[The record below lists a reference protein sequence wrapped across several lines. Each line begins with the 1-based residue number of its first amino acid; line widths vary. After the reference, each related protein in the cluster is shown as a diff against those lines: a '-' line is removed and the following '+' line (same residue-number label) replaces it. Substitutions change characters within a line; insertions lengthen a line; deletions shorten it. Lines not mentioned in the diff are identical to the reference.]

1 MGIYTVLGVAGL
13 VVLWMS
19 GDFYARSWVVLAGL
33 IICGRLAFFSSVESP
48 EPRYVVELFPF
59 LAVLGGI
66 AITRLSI
73 FIRLLRGGEEA

>member
-1 MGIYTVLGVAGL
+1 MTFTPLDVAL
-13 VVLWMS
+13 
-19 GDFYARSWVVLAGL
+19 
-33 IICGRLAFFSSVESP
+33 FSMAVSV